1 MKSVRS
7 DGEKGLLGNLSAFIK
22 LGFPPILSILLWGA
36 IVAPALSFQSGT
48 NFQIAGTVVDAQSG
62 ESLPGVN
69 VMVKGSSIGTV
80 TDIDGAYAV
89 EVTGSSAVLVFSF
102 IGYISQEV
110 EVGNQ
115 NIVDVKLSPSATDL
129 EEVVVIGYGT
139 QKKSD
144 LTGSV
149 ASVDAQSFRDLPMT
163 QFTDMLAGTVAG
175 FNANQGTSAAGGS
188 SLEIRGPTSLNASTE
203 PLIVV
208 DGAIFHGNISDINP
222 NDIESVDILKDASS
236 AAVFGS
242 RAAAGVLM
250 VTTKKGLTGKPKI
263 NLSLSLGRAE
273 VTNHF
278 RAYDGQGY
286 IDFRADVMR
295 AYRPDAPSYYHDN
308 PAQLPEGVTLEQW
321 RNASN
326 NPQADNTAEWLRR
339 LNFFPIETE
348 NYLNGKT
355 VDWYREVIRP
365 GLRQNYDIDISG
377 GTENISY
384 FWSLGYQDNEGV
396 VRGDRFSAVR
406 SRLNVDFQITDWL
419 NVGMNTQ
426 FSDRNESFVKANLN
440 QMYIMSPYGSMYDE
454 NGEIEWFPNGFATA
468 NPLIDYFGQDKFR
481 KVNTIFSSMYAR
493 AELPLGIA
501 FKVSF
506 QPRYSF
512 TKDYNFWSSKT
523 LAGGQTRSN
532 GYATRDESSAYG
544 WMVDNLLTWNKVF
557 GIHQLDVTLLYNI
570 EKGNDWLSSL
580 TNQTFVPNQNLGFH
594 GIQFGTNPSVLAED
608 NQVTGDAAMARI
620 NYTLNDKYIFTGSVR
635 RDGYSAFGI
644 ENPRAIFPA
653 AAFAW
658 KISDEKFFNID
669 FINQL
674 KARASWG
681 VNGNREIG
689 AYAALAQ
696 LSSVMYYDG
705 SNVQVGVS
713 SSRLAN
719 HSLVWEKT
727 EAINLGL
734 DMGFLDNQFN
744 LSLEVYDMTTTDLL
758 MDRLL
763 PEITGFEDI
772 TSNLG
777 RLGNKG
783 FEMNL
788 SSVNMSRSNFTWRSN
803 FVFSLNRNKI
813 RDLFGDYEEVEIDGE
828 IVRREVPD
836 YSNEWFPGEA
846 IDRIWNYDILG
857 IWQEHESEQA
867 DVYRLKP
874 GDFKAR
880 DFNGNGVY
888 EALDDKTFIGYR
900 QPRYRL
906 GLRNE
911 FTFLKNFS
919 GSVFI
924 RADLGHLKEF
934 APALRS
940 GGADTYD
947 RRSTSDLPYW
957 TPQNP
962 INDFARLN
970 TNINVFGG
978 GLKIFKPA
986 SFVRIQDVSLSY
998 AVPTHVSE
1006 RAKINGLR
1014 IYGSVRNLY
1023 SFDKWPGWDPESGT
1037 TPMPRMYTLGLNL
1050 SL

>member
-1 MKSVRS
+1 
-7 DGEKGLLGNLSAFIK
+7 
-22 LGFPPILSILLWGA
+22 
-36 IVAPALSFQSGT
+36 
-48 NFQIAGTVVDAQSG
+48 
-62 ESLPGVN
+62 
-69 VMVKGSSIGTV
+69 
-80 TDIDGAYAV
+80 
-89 EVTGSSAVLVFSF
+89 
-102 IGYISQEV
+102 
-110 EVGNQ
+110 
-115 NIVDVKLSPSATDL
+115 
-129 EEVVVIGYGT
+129 
-139 QKKSD
+139 
-144 LTGSV
+144 
-149 ASVDAQSFRDLPMT
+149 
-163 QFTDMLAGTVAG
+163 
-175 FNANQGTSAAGGS
+175 
-188 SLEIRGPTSLNASTE
+188 
-203 PLIVV
+203 
-208 DGAIFHGNISDINP
+208 
-222 NDIESVDILKDASS
+222 
-236 AAVFGS
+236 
-242 RAAAGVLM
+242 
-250 VTTKKGLTGKPKI
+250 
-263 NLSLSLGRAE
+263 
-273 VTNHF
+273 
-278 RAYDGQGY
+278 
-286 IDFRADVMR
+286 
-295 AYRPDAPSYYHDN
+295 
-308 PAQLPEGVTLEQW
+308 
-321 RNASN
+321 
-326 NPQADNTAEWLRR
+326 
-339 LNFFPIETE
+339 
-348 NYLNGKT
+348 
-355 VDWYREVIRP
+355 
-365 GLRQNYDIDISG
+365 
-377 GTENISY
+377 
-384 FWSLGYQDNEGV
+384 
-396 VRGDRFSAVR
+396 
-406 SRLNVDFQITDWL
+406 
-419 NVGMNTQ
+419 
-426 FSDRNESFVKANLN
+426 
-440 QMYIMSPYGSMYDE
+440 
-454 NGEIEWFPNGFATA
+454 
-468 NPLIDYFGQDKFR
+468 
-481 KVNTIFSSMYAR
+481 
-493 AELPLGIA
+493 
-501 FKVSF
+501 
-506 QPRYSF
+506 
-512 TKDYNFWSSKT
+512 
-523 LAGGQTRSN
+523 
-532 GYATRDESSAYG
+532 
-544 WMVDNLLTWNKVF
+544 
-557 GIHQLDVTLLYNI
+557 
-570 EKGNDWLSSL
+570 
-580 TNQTFVPNQNLGFH
+580 
-594 GIQFGTNPSVLAED
+594 
-608 NQVTGDAAMARI
+608 
-620 NYTLNDKYIFTGSVR
+620 
-635 RDGYSAFGI
+635 
-644 ENPRAIFPA
+644 
-653 AAFAW
+653 
-658 KISDEKFFNID
+658 
-669 FINQL
+669 
-674 KARASWG
+674 
-681 VNGNREIG
+681 
-689 AYAALAQ
+689 
-696 LSSVMYYDG
+696 VMYYDG

-970 TNINVFGG
+970 TNVNVVGG
-978 GLKIFKPA
+978 GLKIFKAA
-986 SFVRIQDVSLSY
+986 SFVRIQDLSLSY
-998 AVPTHVSE
+998 AVPAHVSD
-1006 RAKINGLR
+1006 RAKINSLR

-1037 TPMPRMYTLGLNL
+1037 EPMPRMYAIGVNL